1 MAQLISV
8 KLSRYDNSP
17 WGFRLQG
24 GKDFGTPLIIQKVN
38 GGSPAEKA
46 GLQAGDAVLRINNID
61 ATALRHKDAQD
72 CIVRAGNNYELAIQR
87 GGIGMSTWKP
97 AVAPVG
103 PSPVKPNAGGPVTKT
118 SLAYKGPAPQ
128 PIGTGHNTSAK
139 PFGTIPHMNG
149 GPDKQ
154 IVNKQFNSP
163 IGIYSEQAIAETLSA
178 QAEVLTG
185 GAIGVNFKKN
195 EKEYNSANSEVLK
208 MVQEADK
215 EPRIPEPDPQ
225 VISGSLPTP
234 VPGGVPTP
242 FGVHGLRH
250 VQAPEPKAPG
260 SAPAQDPFKVLPPG
274 QNICA
279 DCERLIVG
287 VFVRI
292 KDKNLHVECF
302 KCATCGTP
310 LKNVGYYNLNHKLY
324 CDIHAK
330 MVARQNPPA
339 PNLDPVTVPPGARPP
354 AGTISNALAG
364 LGVTAGPPAAA
375 PLSPSGGLSP
385 QPGIGGP
392 LPFHSGPCPLPASSA
407 ATSVTAGPVP
417 APLQPHS
424 SDKALAQALACLEQE
439 LENQLKE
446 LSLPTTALEPLSVEE
461 LTIQPTAQAAHHAA
475 VPVFV
480 HKAPRVGTSHVNAPK
495 PQTPSSISG
504 PRPFGSPIAPSAP
517 APVSAPLPSNSFGR
531 PATGFSPSAGY
542 TPSSVF
548 APSSGFAPSATPS
561 GLASTLKPLTK
572 LRGGPGGAKGGAF
585 AGASAPIRGRGILN
599 PAAIGGTRVPLCG
612 ACNQQIRGPFI
623 TALGKIWCPHHFT
636 CSNSKCQRPL
646 QDIGFVEEKGMLYC
660 EYCFE
665 QFIAPPCD
673 KCGHKIKGDCLNAIG
688 KHFHPECFNCVYCGK
703 LFGNSPFF
711 LEDGQPY
718 CENDWN
724 ELFTTKCFA
733 CGFPIEAGDRWVE
746 ALSNNYHSQCFN
758 CSMCKKNLEGQS
770 FFAKGGRPFCKNH
783 AR

>member
-392 LPFHSGPCPLPASSA
+392 LPFH
-407 ATSVTAGPVP
+407 
-417 APLQPHS
+417 
-424 SDKALAQALACLEQE
+424 
-439 LENQLKE
+439 
-446 LSLPTTALEPLSVEE
+446 
-461 LTIQPTAQAAHHAA
+461 
-475 VPVFV
+475 
-480 HKAPRVGTSHVNAPK
+480 APRVGTSHVNAPK

>member
-392 LPFHSGPCPLPASSA
+392 LPFH
-407 ATSVTAGPVP
+407 
-417 APLQPHS
+417 
-424 SDKALAQALACLEQE
+424 
-439 LENQLKE
+439 
-446 LSLPTTALEPLSVEE
+446 
-461 LTIQPTAQAAHHAA
+461 
-475 VPVFV
+475 
-480 HKAPRVGTSHVNAPK
+480 
-495 PQTPSSISG
+495 TPSSISG

-531 PATGFSPSAGY
+531 PATVIRDALDRDEYPFC
-542 TPSSVF
+542 
-548 APSSGFAPSATPS
+548 
-561 GLASTLKPLTK
+561 TK
-572 LRGGPGGAKGGAF
+572 
-585 AGASAPIRGRGILN
+585 
-599 PAAIGGTRVPLCG
+599 
-612 ACNQQIRGPFI
+612 CNSEIKRGPFI

>member
-392 LPFHSGPCPLPASSA
+392 LPFH
-407 ATSVTAGPVP
+407 
-417 APLQPHS
+417 
-424 SDKALAQALACLEQE
+424 
-439 LENQLKE
+439 
-446 LSLPTTALEPLSVEE
+446 
-461 LTIQPTAQAAHHAA
+461 
-475 VPVFV
+475 
-480 HKAPRVGTSHVNAPK
+480 
-495 PQTPSSISG
+495 TPSSISG

-531 PATGFSPSAGY
+531 PAT
-542 TPSSVF
+542 
-548 APSSGFAPSATPS
+548 
-561 GLASTLKPLTK
+561 
-572 LRGGPGGAKGGAF
+572 GGPGGAKGGAF

>member
-72 CIVRAGNNYELAIQR
+72 CIVRAGNNYELAIQRQVQPPGRLGQLRQRAEMAREAIAVGRRSVCPVPLMR

-279 DCERLIVG
+279 DCERLIVLT
-287 VFVRI
+287 
-292 KDKNLHVECF
+292 KH
-302 KCATCGTP
+302 
-310 LKNVGYYNLNHKLY
+310 
-324 CDIHAK
+324 
-330 MVARQNPPA
+330 
-339 PNLDPVTVPPGARPP
+339 
-354 AGTISNALAG
+354 
-364 LGVTAGPPAAA
+364 
-375 PLSPSGGLSP
+375 LSPFRS
-385 QPGIGGP
+385 
-392 LPFHSGPCPLPASSA
+392 
-407 ATSVTAGPVP
+407 
-417 APLQPHS
+417 
-424 SDKALAQALACLEQE
+424 
-439 LENQLKE
+439 
-446 LSLPTTALEPLSVEE
+446 
-461 LTIQPTAQAAHHAA
+461 
-475 VPVFV
+475 
-480 HKAPRVGTSHVNAPK
+480 
-495 PQTPSSISG
+495 
-504 PRPFGSPIAPSAP
+504 
-517 APVSAPLPSNSFGR
+517 
-531 PATGFSPSAGY
+531 
-542 TPSSVF
+542 
-548 APSSGFAPSATPS
+548 
-561 GLASTLKPLTK
+561 
-572 LRGGPGGAKGGAF
+572 
-585 AGASAPIRGRGILN
+585 
-599 PAAIGGTRVPLCG
+599 
-612 ACNQQIRGPFI
+612 
-623 TALGKIWCPHHFT
+623 
-636 CSNSKCQRPL
+636 
-646 QDIGFVEEKGMLYC
+646 
-660 EYCFE
+660 
-665 QFIAPPCD
+665 
-673 KCGHKIKGDCLNAIG
+673 
-688 KHFHPECFNCVYCGK
+688 
-703 LFGNSPFF
+703 
-711 LEDGQPY
+711 
-718 CENDWN
+718 
-724 ELFTTKCFA
+724 
-733 CGFPIEAGDRWVE
+733 
-746 ALSNNYHSQCFN
+746 
-758 CSMCKKNLEGQS
+758 
-770 FFAKGGRPFCKNH
+770 
-783 AR
+783 